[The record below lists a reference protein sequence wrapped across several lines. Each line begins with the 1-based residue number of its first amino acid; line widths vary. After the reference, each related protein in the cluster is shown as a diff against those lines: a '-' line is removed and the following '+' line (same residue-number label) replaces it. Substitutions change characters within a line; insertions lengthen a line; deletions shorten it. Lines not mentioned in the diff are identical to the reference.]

1 MLKKIAF
8 SILGLA
14 VLMILSN
21 NFLLASSNK
30 LTQKQTIHEYIG
42 FFNGIKEDTIFLMKE
57 KSYTIASYKLSPSVI
72 VLYKDESSDINNII
86 IHSIVKLIVVN
97 GLVEKIVIME
107 ISS

>member
-1 MLKKIAF
+1 MLNKIAF

-72 VLYKDESSDINNII
+72 VLYKDEFSDINNII